1 MFWLCGRK
9 SAFEAIFNEIPKDCY
24 QNVKSMAV
32 TLKDHLQAHRI
43 FVNMMIKKRR
53 LMMTLSPSC
62 STRSS
67 WILSMKPLLG
77 FLQSIIRVRQNLYY
91 YYYSCSCYCY
101 CYCYHNHPSSA
112 SGRTF
117 TEILISIIDPTSD
130 DPQFPQKYY
139 LQSWPPHVQWHGP
152 RLPTFA
158 DFTLN

>member
-1 MFWLCGRK
+1 MLRCFGDVGENLPLKPSLTRSTK
-9 SAFEAIFNEIPKDCY
+9 IKMSR
-24 QNVKSMAV
+24 VMAV

-91 YYYSCSCYCY
+91 YYHFCSCY

-117 TEILISIIDPTSD
+117 TEILLFITQEAIILNFLKNITCSLGLRMCSGMDQGSPRSQTS
-130 DPQFPQKYY
+130 
-139 LQSWPPHVQWHGP
+139 H
-152 RLPTFA
+152 
-158 DFTLN
+158 

>member
-1 MFWLCGRK
+1 MLRCFGDVGENLPLKPSLTR
-9 SAFEAIFNEIPKDCY
+9 SPKI
-24 QNVKSMAV
+24 VIKMSRV

-77 FLQSIIRVRQNLYY
+77 FLQSIIRVRQNL
-91 YYYSCSCYCY
+91 
-101 CYCYHNHPSSA
+101 HRNLTLHHP
-112 SGRTF
+112 G
-117 TEILISIIDPTSD
+117 SD
-130 DPQFPQKYY
+130 YPQFPQKYY

-158 DFTLN
+158 DFTLNYFYVLLNPQYLMML